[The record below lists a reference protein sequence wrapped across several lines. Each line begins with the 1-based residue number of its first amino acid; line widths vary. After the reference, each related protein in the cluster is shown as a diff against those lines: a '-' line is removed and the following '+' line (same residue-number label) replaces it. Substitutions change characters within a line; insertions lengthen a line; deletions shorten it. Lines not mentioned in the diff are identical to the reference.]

1 MKILI
6 FHGYLL
12 RGTGSN
18 IYNNNLARALAGLGH
33 EVHLFCQD
41 LEAEDLPWVDSI
53 GLWRGA
59 GAGDPGP
66 GVTPAGATGAE
77 RLVLEVEHLRD
88 SGASGSVTV
97 YRPPIGR
104 MLPVYVEDPY
114 DGFEATA
121 FPRLSE
127 AEIEKYIRINVDAV
141 REVEELIGGS
151 DAALANHL
159 LMGPVVLAR
168 AGVRPYAVK
177 HHGSDLE
184 YTVKPNPRFVPYA
197 EEGLAPAA
205 GVLVGSWSTAESLW
219 EAVPGLDL
227 ELKTGLG
234 PPGVDTEEF
243 SPLPAADA
251 AARIR
256 QLAGAIRSGP
266 PSTGF
271 GRDEEAAVAAL
282 EDLAAA
288 EGPRVIFVGKLI
300 VSKGVDLLIAAWP
313 LIHRSNPGA
322 RLLLVG
328 FGAYEM
334 GLRALVTALGEGDF
348 DSARHIAEVGRG
360 LEGGANARLDY
371 LAGFLAIP
379 PMGYADAA
387 VAAAGSISFSGRLE
401 HEEVARVL
409 PACEAIVVPSTFPE
423 AFGMVAAEGAAS
435 GVLPVCAGH
444 SGLAEVTAVLAA
456 EVPAVSQLISFDLGS
471 GAVAELGSKVSAWL
485 AKGETERIEVGRNIS
500 ESADRNWS
508 WQGVARDVISAS
520 DGQIRPVRK
529 P

>member
-1 MKILI
+1 MRILI

-18 IYNNNLARALAGLGH
+18 IYNNNLARALAALGH

-41 LEAEDLPWVDSI
+41 LEAEGLDWVDAV
-53 GLWRGA
+53 GLWDG
-59 GAGDPGP
+59 GG
-66 GVTPAGATGAE
+66 
-77 RLVLEVEHLRD
+77 LEVRQLRD
-88 SGASGSVTV
+88 SANPGSVTV
-97 YRPPIGR
+97 YRPPIGSV
-104 MLPVYVEDPY
+104 LPVYVEDPY
-114 DGFEATA
+114 EGFEARA
-121 FPRLSE
+121 YPRLSDQEVE
-127 AEIEKYIRINVDAV
+127 AYIRVNVEAV
-141 REVEELIGGS
+141 REVEKRIGGS

-159 LMGPVVLAR
+159 LMGPVILAR

-205 GVLVGSWSTAESLW
+205 AVLVGSWHTAASLW

-227 ELKTGLG
+227 EVKTGLG
-234 PPGVDTEEF
+234 PPGVDTREF
-243 SPLPAADA
+243 SPLPASEAP
-251 AARIR
+251 ARIEE
-256 QLAGAIRSGP
+256 LAAAIRSQPVAG
-266 PSTGF
+266 SF
-271 GRDEEAAVAAL
+271 GRDEHAAVAAL
-282 EDLAAA
+282 REFARA

-300 VSKGVDLLIAAWP
+300 VSKGVDLLVAAWP
-313 LIHRSNPGA
+313 LIHRENPGA

-328 FGAYEM
+328 FGAYEA
-334 GLRALVTALGEGDF
+334 GLRALVTALGDGDL
-348 DSARHIAEVGRG
+348 DSARHIAAVGREF
-360 LEGGANARLDY
+360 EGGETGRLDY
-371 LAGFLAIP
+371 LADFLAIP
-379 PMGYADAA
+379 PMGYAEAA

-401 HEEVARVL
+401 HGEVARVL
-409 PACEAIVVPSTFPE
+409 PACEAMVVPSTFPE

-435 GVLPVCAGH
+435 GVLPVCAEH

-456 EVPAVSQLISFDLGS
+456 EVPETAGLLSFGLGPAAVPDLAAGVV
-471 GAVAELGSKVSAWL
+471 GWLGLDEAEREA
-485 AKGETERIEVGRNIS
+485 TGRNIA

-520 DGQIRPVRK
+520 EGEIRPVRR

>member
-41 LEAEDLPWVDSI
+41 LEAERLVWVDAV
-53 GLWRGA
+53 GTWGE
-59 GAGDPGP
+59 
-66 GVTPAGATGAE
+66 TG
-77 RLVLEVEHLRD
+77 LEVERLRE
-88 SGASGSVTV
+88 SGAPGSVTV

-104 MLPVYVEDPY
+104 VLPVYVEDPY
-114 DGFEATA
+114 EGFEARA
-121 FPRLSE
+121 YPRLSE
-127 AEIEKYIRINVDAV
+127 AEVEDYIRINVDAV
-141 REVEELIGGS
+141 REVEQLIGGS

-159 LMGPVVLAR
+159 LMAPVVLAR

-197 EEGLAPAA
+197 EEGLGPAA
-205 GVLVGSWSTAESLW
+205 AVLVGSWFTAASLW

-227 ELKTGLG
+227 ERKTGLG
-234 PPGVDTEEF
+234 PPGVDTGEF
-243 SPLPAADA
+243 SPLPADQAV
-251 AARIR
+251 ARIG
-256 QLAGAIRSGP
+256 QLAEAIGSGSS
-266 PSTGF
+266 STSF
-271 GRDEEAAVAAL
+271 GRDEEGAVAAL
-282 EDLAAA
+282 EEFALA

-300 VSKGVDLLIAAWP
+300 VSKGVDLLVAAWP
-313 LIHRSNPGA
+313 LIHRANPGA

-334 GLRALVTALGEGDF
+334 GLRALVTALGEGDL
-348 DSARHIAEVGRG
+348 DSARHIAGVGRQ
-360 LEGGANARLDY
+360 LEGGEAGRLDF
-371 LAGFLAIP
+371 LADFLAIP
-379 PMGYADAA
+379 PIGYAEAA
-387 VAAAGSISFSGRLE
+387 IASAGSISFSGRLE

-409 PACEAIVVPSTFPE
+409 PACEAMVVPSTFPE

-435 GVLPVCAGH
+435 GVLPVCADH
-444 SGLAEVTAVLAA
+444 SGLSEVTAVLGT
-456 EVPAVSQLISFDLGS
+456 EVPAVAGLISFALGPES
-471 GAVAELGSKVSAWL
+471 VSELGSRVTEWLSMEEADRDRIGRDIADSA
-485 AKGETERIEVGRNIS
+485 N
-500 ESADRNWS
+500 RNWS
-508 WQGVARDVISAS
+508 WEGVAEDVISAS
-520 DGQIRPVRK
+520 QGDIQPVRS

>member
-18 IYNNNLARALAGLGH
+18 IYNNNLTRALAGLGH
-33 EVHLFCQD
+33 DVHLFCQD

-53 GLWRGA
+53 GLWQEG
-59 GAGDPGP
+59 G
-66 GVTPAGATGAE
+66 
-77 RLVLEVEHLRD
+77 LEVRRLRQ
-88 SGASGSVTV
+88 SGAAGSVTV

-104 MLPVYVEDPY
+104 VLPVYVEDPY
-114 DGFEATA
+114 EGFEAKA
-121 FPRLSE
+121 YPRLSE
-127 AEIEKYIRINVDAV
+127 VEVEDYIRINVDSV
-141 REVEELIGGS
+141 REVEKLIGGS

-159 LMGPVVLAR
+159 LMAPVVLAR

-197 EEGLAPAA
+197 EEGLGPAA
-205 GVLVGSWSTAESLW
+205 AVLVGSWFTAASLW

-227 ELKTGLG
+227 EKKTGLG

-243 SPLPAADA
+243 SPLPEDEAVG
-251 AARIR
+251 RIGE
-256 QLAGAIRSGP
+256 LAEAIRSGP
-266 PSTGF
+266 QSTGF

-282 EDLAAA
+282 GEFGLA
-288 EGPRVIFVGKLI
+288 EGPRVVFVGKLI
-300 VSKGVDLLIAAWP
+300 VSKGVDLLVAAWP
-313 LIHRSNPGA
+313 LIHRANPGA
-322 RLLLVG
+322 KLLLVG

-334 GLRALVTALGEGDF
+334 GLRALATALGEGDL
-348 DSARHIAEVGRG
+348 DSARHIAEVGRQ
-360 LEGGANARLDY
+360 LEGGEAGRLDF
-371 LAGFLAIP
+371 LADFLAIP
-379 PMGYADAA
+379 PMGYAAAA
-387 VAAAGSISFSGRLE
+387 VEAAGSICFSGRLE
-401 HEEVARVL
+401 HDEVARVL
-409 PACEAIVVPSTFPE
+409 PACDAMVVPSTFPE

-444 SGLAEVTAVLAA
+444 SGLAEVTAVLGA
-456 EVPAVSQLISFDLGS
+456 EVPAVADLISFELGPES
-471 GAVAELGSKVSAWL
+471 VPELGSKVNAWL
-485 AKGETERIEVGRNIS
+485 DLDGPEKNQIGHNIA

-508 WQGVARDVISAS
+508 WRGVAKDVISACQR
-520 DGQIRPVRK
+520 DIRPVRE